1 MIHKATPSGV
11 LVTYM
16 IPILGAGLAGLSA
29 AYHLNGP
36 HMILE
41 KDPRVGGLCK
51 SVNISGYVFDYAPHI
66 LFTRDDYVRTLF
78 EGLLKGNLHRHTR
91 RSYIYLKNA
100 YVRYPFEANLNA
112 LPEDIIQECI
122 DGVMNR
128 ETTEPT
134 NFEEWIYATF
144 GDGIAKHYMIPY
156 NRKTWK
162 YDLSRMNI
170 DWIRG
175 RVPSP
180 SVEEMKKGAAGTL
193 RKDYGPNAEF
203 MYPKHGG
210 IGALANRLSEGLN
223 VSPGSEVVEVKPS
236 ATGVRVKY
244 RKEGEIKETASE
256 KVISSIPLP
265 ELIRILHDPPEEV
278 IKAAAALAYNSLVCV
293 NIGVKRPDIIDKH
306 WLYFPEEKFIF
317 NRVSFPMNFSEH
329 TTPGDRSSILVEVTH
344 REASVDPERIRD
356 RVVEDL
362 TETEIITGG
371 DEIEVCDTSAF
382 KYAYVIYDLDHT
394 KNVGIIHDY
403 LEGNNVIPI
412 GRFGEWEYF
421 NMDKAILSGKDA
433 ALRARVST

>member
-1 MIHKATPSGV
+1 
-11 LVTYM
+11 M

-66 LFTRDDYVRTLF
+66 LFTRDDYVMTLF
-78 EGLLKGNLHRHTR
+78 EGLLKGNLYRHTR
-91 RSYIYLKNA
+91 RSYIYLKDA

-162 YDLSRMNI
+162 YDLSKMNI

-223 VSPGSEVVEVKPS
+223 VSPDSEVVEVKPS
-236 ATGVRVKY
+236 ATEVRVKY

-256 KVISSIPLP
+256 KAISSIPLP

-278 IKAAAALAYNSLVCV
+278 IKAAAALAYNSLICV

-306 WLYFPEEKFIF
+306 WLYFPEEKFIPRQLPHELLRAHHTRRQEQHPGRGDPQGGQRRPGE
-317 NRVSFPMNFSEH
+317 NPRPGRRGPEEDRDNHRKRRDRGVRHISLRVRLRDLRPRSQEERGNHPRL
-329 TTPGDRSSILVEVTH
+329 PGEQQRHTH
-344 REASVDPERIRD
+344 RQVR
-356 RVVEDL
+356 
-362 TETEIITGG
+362 GM
-371 DEIEVCDTSAF
+371 
-382 KYAYVIYDLDHT
+382 
-394 KNVGIIHDY
+394 GILQY
-403 LEGNNVIPI
+403 G
-412 GRFGEWEYF
+412 
-421 NMDKAILSGKDA
+421 
-433 ALRARVST
+433 